1 MTKLRDKR
9 LFLLDM
15 DGTIYIGDRLFD
27 GVPEFLRHVRAMGG
41 RYLFLTNNSSR
52 GVEGYMEKLRRMG
65 IETTRDDY
73 LTSVDA
79 TVRYLRET
87 LPGKTCYVFGTDS
100 FLAQLDGAGIPVT
113 RDREQA
119 EVLLCG
125 FDTELTFQKLEDA
138 CILLNR
144 GVPFVA
150 TNPDWVCPTWYGS
163 VPDCGSVCHRHRPG
177 AYGHRQAQAPD
188 GSAGYGAHGLLPG
201 ADGAAGG
208 PAVHRRCLRRQ
219 RRHRHR
225 VRPVRR
231 GHHGGH
237 RHLSDPPH
245 LGVSRHRYP
254 VPETGGDCMKLN
266 YKRTIFVG
274 FAFFLICSFW
284 QAYDNTIP
292 LILTNKFGMSQAW
305 SGVIMALDNVLAL
318 FMLPL
323 FGAISDKHRG
333 KRGRRTPFIVV
344 GTLIA
349 AVMLIALSFVDN
361 AQLRHLSDVSAIDD
375 PAALEQIYD
384 RQANETLLTPSGD
397 KFVLSQ
403 KFTQEEFIRI
413 RSQVEQD
420 GKTVTNPDYTNYV
433 VPARQACAWDAT
445 AKSPAT
451 LVFFIVLLLIVLVSM
466 AVFRSPAVALMPDV
480 TLKPL
485 RSKANAVINLMGS
498 AGGILVLALG
508 MVFATSAVRNSLMS
522 YTGYFAVIAAI
533 MLSALVIF
541 MLTVREKEWAYEMQQ
556 QAVAL
561 GIEEETQEQEEAAGG
576 RKLSVDEV
584 KSLIF
589 LLLSIVLWFFGY
601 NAVTSKYSVY
611 ASNILH
617 KDYNLTLIIAQAAAI
632 VSYLPVGFIASKAG
646 RKKTILA
653 GVVML
658 TAAFT
663 VAAFLNAE
671 SPTMLMNAMFALA
684 GIAWATINVN
694 SFPMVVEMCSG
705 GDVGKY
711 TGFYYT
717 ASMAAQVATPMLSG
731 LLMDRFGMH
740 VLFPYAAVFTTLAF
754 VTMLF
759 VRHGD
764 SKPQA
769 KIGLEALDE
778 MED

>member
-1 MTKLRDKR
+1 
-9 LFLLDM
+9 
-15 DGTIYIGDRLFD
+15 
-27 GVPEFLRHVRAMGG
+27 
-41 RYLFLTNNSSR
+41 
-52 GVEGYMEKLRRMG
+52 
-65 IETTRDDY
+65 
-73 LTSVDA
+73 
-79 TVRYLRET
+79 
-87 LPGKTCYVFGTDS
+87 
-100 FLAQLDGAGIPVT
+100 
-113 RDREQA
+113 
-119 EVLLCG
+119 
-125 FDTELTFQKLEDA
+125 
-138 CILLNR
+138 
-144 GVPFVA
+144 
-150 TNPDWVCPTWYGS
+150 
-163 VPDCGSVCHRHRPG
+163 
-177 AYGHRQAQAPD
+177 
-188 GSAGYGAHGLLPG
+188 
-201 ADGAAGG
+201 
-208 PAVHRRCLRRQ
+208 
-219 RRHRHR
+219 
-225 VRPVRR
+225 
-231 GHHGGH
+231 
-237 RHLSDPPH
+237 
-245 LGVSRHRYP
+245 
-254 VPETGGDCMKLN
+254 MKLN
-266 YKRTIFVG
+266 YKRIILVG
-274 FAFFLICSFW
+274 FAFFLIQAFW

-292 LILTNKFGMSQAW
+292 MILTNKFGMSQAW
-305 SGVIMALDNVLAL
+305 SGAIMALDNVLAL

-323 FGAISDKHRG
+323 FGAISDKHHS
-333 KRGRRTPFIVV
+333 KWGRRTPFIVV

-361 AQLRHLSDVSAIDD
+361 AQLHHISDVAAIDD
-375 PAALEQIYD
+375 PAALETIYD
-384 RQANETLLTPSGD
+384 READETLLTPGGQ
-397 KFVLSQ
+397 KFVLSRQ
-403 KFTQEEFIRI
+403 FTKEEFTQI
-413 RSQVEQD
+413 RSQITVD
-420 GKTVTNPDYTNYV
+420 GAAVTNPDYTNYV
-433 VPARQACAWDAT
+433 MPARQACAWDAT
-445 AKSPAT
+445 AKSPVT
-451 LVFFIVLLLIVLVSM
+451 LVFFIALLLVILVSM
-466 AVFRSPAVALMPDV
+466 SVFRSPAVALMPDV

-498 AGGILVLALG
+498 AGGILVLVLG

-533 MLSALVIF
+533 MLAALVVF
-541 MLTVREKEWAYEMQQ
+541 MLTVRENEWAAEMQQ
-556 QAVAL
+556 QSVEL
-561 GIEEETQEQEEAAGG
+561 GLEDKEEAATGE

-632 VSYLPVGFIASKAG
+632 ISYLPVGFIALRVG

-663 VAAFLNAE
+663 TASFMSAE

-705 GDVGKY
+705 GNVGKY

-731 LLMDRFGMH
+731 LLMDRMGMH
-740 VLFPYAAVFTTLAF
+740 VLFPYAAVFTALAF

-764 SKPQA
+764 SKPEA
-769 KIGLEALDE
+769 KRGLEALDE

>member
-1 MTKLRDKR
+1 
-9 LFLLDM
+9 
-15 DGTIYIGDRLFD
+15 
-27 GVPEFLRHVRAMGG
+27 
-41 RYLFLTNNSSR
+41 
-52 GVEGYMEKLRRMG
+52 
-65 IETTRDDY
+65 
-73 LTSVDA
+73 
-79 TVRYLRET
+79 
-87 LPGKTCYVFGTDS
+87 
-100 FLAQLDGAGIPVT
+100 
-113 RDREQA
+113 
-119 EVLLCG
+119 
-125 FDTELTFQKLEDA
+125 
-138 CILLNR
+138 
-144 GVPFVA
+144 
-150 TNPDWVCPTWYGS
+150 
-163 VPDCGSVCHRHRPG
+163 
-177 AYGHRQAQAPD
+177 
-188 GSAGYGAHGLLPG
+188 
-201 ADGAAGG
+201 
-208 PAVHRRCLRRQ
+208 
-219 RRHRHR
+219 
-225 VRPVRR
+225 
-231 GHHGGH
+231 
-237 RHLSDPPH
+237 
-245 LGVSRHRYP
+245 
-254 VPETGGDCMKLN
+254 MKLN
-266 YKRTIFVG
+266 YKRIILVG
-274 FAFFLICSFW
+274 FAFFLIQAFW

-292 LILTNKFGMSQAW
+292 MILTNKFGMSQAW
-305 SGVIMALDNVLAL
+305 SGAIMALDNVLAL

-323 FGAISDKHRG
+323 FGAISDKHHS
-333 KRGRRTPFIVV
+333 KWGRRTPFIVV

-361 AQLRHLSDVSAIDD
+361 AQLHHISDVAAIDD
-375 PAALEQIYD
+375 PAALETIYD
-384 RQANETLLTPSGD
+384 READETLLTPGGQ
-397 KFVLSQ
+397 KFVLSRQ
-403 KFTQEEFIRI
+403 FTKEEFTQI
-413 RSQVEQD
+413 RSQITVD
-420 GKTVTNPDYTNYV
+420 GAAVTNPDYTNYV
-433 VPARQACAWDAT
+433 MPARQACAWDAT
-445 AKSPAT
+445 AKSPVT
-451 LVFFIVLLLIVLVSM
+451 LVFFIALLLVILVSM

-522 YTGYFAVIAAI
+522 YTAYFAVIAAI
-533 MLSALVIF
+533 MLAALVVF
-541 MLTVREKEWAYEMQQ
+541 MLTVRENEWAAEMQQ
-556 QAVAL
+556 QSVEL
-561 GIEEETQEQEEAAGG
+561 GLEDKEEAATGE

-584 KSLIF
+584 RSLIF

-632 VSYLPVGFIASKAG
+632 ISYLPVGFIASRVG

-663 VAAFLNAE
+663 TASFMSAE

-705 GDVGKY
+705 GNVGKY

-731 LLMDRFGMH
+731 LLMDRMGMH
-740 VLFPYAAVFTTLAF
+740 VLFPYAAVFTALAF

-764 SKPQA
+764 SKPEA
-769 KIGLEALDE
+769 KLGLEALDE